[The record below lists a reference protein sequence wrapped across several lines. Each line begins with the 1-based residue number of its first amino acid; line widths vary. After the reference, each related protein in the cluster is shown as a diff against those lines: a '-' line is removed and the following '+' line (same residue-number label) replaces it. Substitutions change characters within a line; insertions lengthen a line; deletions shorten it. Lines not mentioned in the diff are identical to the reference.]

1 MTTGDRI
8 LARLPATSRQL
19 LKAMPMSTS
28 ALHKWL
34 TRLRAAGQL
43 HIGRWRRS
51 VGDLVAVWTAG
62 PGPDAVRPRR
72 RSPAELTAAYRRRKK
87 KEADEL
93 GARRQAAAEIAALAR
108 FDRDPLMAALFGR

>member
-8 LARLPATSRQL
+8 LALLPATSRQL
-19 LKAMPMSTS
+19 LKAMPMSS
-28 ALHKWL
+28 ATLHKWL
-34 TRLRAAGQL
+34 TRMRAARQL
-43 HIGRWRRS
+43 HVGRWRRS
-51 VGDLVAVWTAG
+51 AGDLVAVWTAG

-93 GARRQAAAEIAALAR
+93 GARRQLAAEIAALAR